1 MKKLEIKSIEQGKR
15 LQEARELTLLSRRS
29 FAKKYNINISSLQAW
44 EEGRH
49 KNGITLKNATILIS
63 ALLNENINCTAD
75 WVLDGYGE
83 PPERHTSLLKS
94 KFLAHADHILEETN
108 NYKKIKEKNKKL
120 IHCIKLNNLLK
131 IKDLI
136 KSGANLHTLNK
147 KELYLY
153 SREENTAL
161 HLASQF
167 SGTLIIKL
175 FLDLGINPN
184 IRNRYNDTALHFAAY
199 ENNTGAIKTLITSGA
214 NIEASNIEGTTPLMW
229 AAINGRKFACDLL
242 LSLGANINNTD
253 YQGNTAMHWAAFDDQ
268 AKVIERLYQQ
278 GASLNIINHENKT
291 PIDIAIKNGQ
301 SKAVEKI
308 LTLKGTKKLP

>member
-1 MKKLEIKSIEQGKR
+1 MKKIEIKSVKQGKR

-29 FAKKYNINISSLQAW
+29 FAKKYGINISSLQAW

-49 KNGITLKNATILIS
+49 KNGITLKNAITLIT

-75 WVLDGYGE
+75 WLLDGTGE

-94 KFLAHADHILEETN
+94 KFQDDSNNVIEEAN
-108 NYKKIKEKNKKL
+108 KFKKTKEKNKQL
-120 IHCIKLNNLLK
+120 IQFIKQNNILK
-131 IKDLI
+131 TKELI
-136 KSGANLHTLNK
+136 KQGANLHILNK

-161 HLASQF
+161 HLAAQF
-167 SGTLIIKL
+167 AGTLLVKL

-199 ENNTGAIKTLITSGA
+199 ENNIGAIKTLISSGA

-229 AAINGRKFACDLL
+229 AAINGRKLACNILVEH
-242 LSLGANINNTD
+242 GANINNTD
-253 YQGNTAMHWAAFDDQ
+253 FQGNTAMHWAAFDDQ
-268 AKVIERLYQQ
+268 ASIIEELYHQ
-278 GASLNIINHENKT
+278 GLLLDIINHENKT
-291 PIDIAIKNGQ
+291 PLDIAIRNGQ
-301 SKAVEKI
+301 SKAAEKI
-308 LTLKGTKKLP
+308 LMLKNKKLR